1 MDKTISGQFDEEE
14 FYKSLNETDTTD
26 MESSDYEKQGWST
39 QRKRRKRMAS
49 TSPLNDNTLL
59 NTPSPL
65 PHTPSVKGNDYL
77 LVLQSVDPNTKLST
91 QNQIKIQ
98 KILLETV
105 GTPKRIKP
113 LNSGKILVE
122 CIDKSQWKQLKRV
135 KLIGVIYN
143 VPLDINVEDEDIVSV
158 LKAQKVSKIQR
169 MSYFDKQIGE
179 RKPSRSI
186 KLFFQ
191 TPQLPATINIG
202 YKTYNTKLFVPK
214 PIQCYKCQGFGH
226 MANQCRNKKRC
237 IKCGEE
243 HENEQCTSTDL
254 KYVNCKGKHMS
265 NDKECP
271 QRTQQK
277 MALKLVKSKNISLQ
291 QATNQLKINEHH
303 KESSK
308 STNKTPKDQSSVP
321 AKKDKCTIQ
330 DLVTVISVV
339 MHQTMSPPTKPI
351 DFTLKSIMGFVGI
364 VVKQMFGSNFDL
376 SLGLEMASRV
386 TTEMI

>member
-26 MESSDYEKQGWST
+26 MESSEYEKHGWST

-122 CIDKSQWKQLKRV
+122 CIDKTQWKQLKRV
-135 KLIGVIYN
+135 KLIGELQIRTSVPKSVTSSIGVIYN

-158 LKAQKVSKIQR
+158 LKAQKVR
-169 MSYFDKQIGE
+169 
-179 RKPSRSI
+179 
-186 KLFFQ
+186 
-191 TPQLPATINIG
+191 
-202 YKTYNTKLFVPK
+202 
-214 PIQCYKCQGFGH
+214 
-226 MANQCRNKKRC
+226 
-237 IKCGEE
+237 
-243 HENEQCTSTDL
+243 
-254 KYVNCKGKHMS
+254 
-265 NDKECP
+265 
-271 QRTQQK
+271 
-277 MALKLVKSKNISLQ
+277 
-291 QATNQLKINEHH
+291 
-303 KESSK
+303 
-308 STNKTPKDQSSVP
+308 
-321 AKKDKCTIQ
+321 
-330 DLVTVISVV
+330 
-339 MHQTMSPPTKPI
+339 
-351 DFTLKSIMGFVGI
+351 I

>member
-122 CIDKSQWKQLKRV
+122 CIDKTQWKQLKRV
-135 KLIGVIYN
+135 KLIGELQIRTSVPKSVTSSIGVIYN

-202 YKTYNTKLFVPK
+202 Y
-214 PIQCYKCQGFGH
+214 I
-226 MANQCRNKKRC
+226 
-237 IKCGEE
+237 
-243 HENEQCTSTDL
+243 
-254 KYVNCKGKHMS
+254 
-265 NDKECP
+265 
-271 QRTQQK
+271 
-277 MALKLVKSKNISLQ
+277 
-291 QATNQLKINEHH
+291 
-303 KESSK
+303 
-308 STNKTPKDQSSVP
+308 
-321 AKKDKCTIQ
+321 
-330 DLVTVISVV
+330 
-339 MHQTMSPPTKPI
+339 
-351 DFTLKSIMGFVGI
+351 
-364 VVKQMFGSNFDL
+364 
-376 SLGLEMASRV
+376 
-386 TTEMI
+386 